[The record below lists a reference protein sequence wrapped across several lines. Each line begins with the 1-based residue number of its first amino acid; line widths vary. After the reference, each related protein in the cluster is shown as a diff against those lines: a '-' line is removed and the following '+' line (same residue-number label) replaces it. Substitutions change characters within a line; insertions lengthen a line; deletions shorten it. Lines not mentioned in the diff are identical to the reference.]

1 MNNTLRSRLL
11 ISFGLLILVMLCLF
25 SIGTLAVLLRN
36 PLIYESAAQQLRT
49 AQQTAHEQA
58 LLRDLPADLSTHTIE
73 QTAAQLKAR
82 VVLASATGEILADSQ
97 AQTDAALHIQP
108 ALIKILAQRNEI
120 GFLRDESRQVW
131 LVLVQIADEN
141 TFAILAVQRPR
152 LAAVQ
157 LFKNDYFRPVVTT
170 GIIGLGLA
178 TVLSLVLVKWINAP
192 LQRIGKAADAVAA
205 GEFKTIPSE
214 GPTELRHLADSFN
227 SMVQHVQ
234 DAQQAQR
241 DLTANVSH
249 ELKTPLT
256 SIQGFSYA
264 IMEGD
269 AQTPDEI
276 HQAAQVIYNESRHL
290 NRLAQDL
297 VTLAKFEAGV
307 ADLHLEEVDISAL
320 IREVAEKFRPLA
332 IKAGLQFSLEVPPLP
347 RLIGDK
353 DRLNEMFS
361 NLVDNAIQYNAKA
374 GNVAINASVRDDYI
388 EIRIADNGAGISASE
403 REHIFQRYYRA
414 DHSHPGM
421 GLGLAITNQIVAAHG
436 GSIQIEDNLPHGS
449 IFVVDLPLGNYKFKH
464 PL

>member
-49 AQQTAHEQA
+49 AQQTAHDQT
-58 LLRDLPADLSTHTIE
+58 LLQELPADPSTHTIE
-73 QTAAQLKAR
+73 QTAAQLNTR

-97 AQTDAALHIQP
+97 AQADAALHVQP

-131 LVLVQIADEN
+131 LVLVQTADEN
-141 TFAILAVQRPR
+141 TFAILAVRRPR

-205 GEFKTIPSE
+205 GEFETIPSE
-214 GPTELRHLADSFN
+214 GPAEVRHLADSFN

-307 ADLHLEEVDISAL
+307 ADLHLEEVDISVL

-332 IKAGLQFSLEVPPLP
+332 IKAGLQFNLDIPDLP
-347 RLIGDK
+347 RLTGDK
-353 DRLNEMFS
+353 DRLNEVFS
-361 NLVDNAIQYNAKA
+361 NLVDNAIRYNAKA
-374 GNVAINASVRDDYI
+374 GAVAINASVRDNDI
-388 EIRIADNGAGISASE
+388 EIRIADNGAGIPASE

-414 DHSHPGM
+414 DRSHPGM

-449 IFVVDLPLGNYKFKH
+449 IFVVKLPIGKGKQ
-464 PL
+464 